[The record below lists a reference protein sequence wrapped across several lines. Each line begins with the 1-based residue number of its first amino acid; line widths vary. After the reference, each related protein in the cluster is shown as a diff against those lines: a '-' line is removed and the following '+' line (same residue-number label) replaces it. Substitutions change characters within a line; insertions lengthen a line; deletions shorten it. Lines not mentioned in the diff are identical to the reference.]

1 MRHQQS
7 AISKKH
13 EHIGVG
19 AHSMHILYYSLVA
32 TYLYE
37 CVCFL
42 RSQCIILPF
51 REKKKFRLY
60 DGDLEL
66 GEAIILKLTRE
77 RKIIHWE
84 RKKIHTP

>member
-37 CVCFL
+37 CVFFCVPSVL
-42 RSQCIILPF
+42 GKKEVQII
-51 REKKKFRLY
+51 RW
-60 DGDLEL
+60 GL
-66 GEAIILKLTRE
+66 GVRGS
-77 RKIIHWE
+77 HY
-84 RKKIHTP
+84 